1 MKLKSIFRVAVISI
15 AVLAGS
21 LVTSQMASATQT
33 ITVTPATAAAGTST
47 GIYVG
52 SYGSASNA
60 GFDYITFSVA
70 QGQTLWTPT
79 GTCTTLAN
87 CGINQFEI
95 AGNGITPLSVSKI
108 LGGSAVKITFAT
120 KTSGDIDLAFDP
132 GSFLIPSSPSG
143 TYTASIQMF
152 DSTAGNANR
161 GSISGSVAVTAS
173 VSSFTV
179 TFDPNGGLGTIAN
192 QTNSTST
199 ALTTNNF
206 TKSGYSFSGW
216 AASQADANAGTAAYA
231 NGANYPFTSS
241 TTLYAIWTA
250 NGSGSGGGSGS
261 GSSGSSSTDA
271 STALATTG
279 MNTLPY
285 LAGGIA
291 LIALGMGMI
300 YARRMRTH

>member
-1 MKLKSIFRVAVISI
+1 MKLQSIFKVAVISA

-21 LVTSQMASATQT
+21 LISSQIASATQS
-33 ITVTPATAAAGTST
+33 ITVTPATATAGTTT

-52 SYGSASNA
+52 SNGSASNA

-108 LGGSAVKITFAT
+108 LGGSAVKITFT
-120 KTSGDIDLAFDP
+120 TQTSGDIDLAFDP

-143 TYTASIQMF
+143 TYTASVQMF

-161 GSISGSVAVTAS
+161 GSISGNVVVTAS
-173 VSSFTV
+173 VSNQTV
-179 TFDPNGGLGTIAN
+179 TFDPNGGLGTMAN

-199 ALTTNNF
+199 TLTNNNF

-216 AASQADANAGTAAYA
+216 AASQASANAGTVAYA

-241 TTLYAIWTA
+241 TTLYAIWTT

-261 GSSGSSSTDA
+261 GSSGSSSTPA

-279 MNTLPY
+279 VNPLPY
-285 LAGGIA
+285 LAGGIGF
-291 LIALGMGMI
+291 IAVGMGLI
-300 YARRMRTH
+300 FARRKQTH